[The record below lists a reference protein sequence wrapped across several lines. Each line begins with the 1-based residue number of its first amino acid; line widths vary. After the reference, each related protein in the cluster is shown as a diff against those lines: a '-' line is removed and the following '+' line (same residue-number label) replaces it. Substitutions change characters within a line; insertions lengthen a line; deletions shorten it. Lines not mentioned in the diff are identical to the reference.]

1 MKRSVLF
8 VSLLLSLILSNPAAN
23 SVMAATADPFS
34 VQSGVEAA
42 VNKEAAE
49 KEKEEAAAAP
59 EEAPVEEAKPE
70 TVTEI
75 KVHTVAAGDS
85 LWRIAQKLLGDG
97 NRYREIIEANKAK

>member
-49 KEKEEAAAAP
+49 NSAACKLRVFPGAAQ
-59 EEAPVEEAKPE
+59 
-70 TVTEI
+70 
-75 KVHTVAAGDS
+75 VHAV
-85 LWRIAQKLLGDG
+85 R
-97 NRYREIIEANKAK
+97 

>member
-1 MKRSVLF
+1 MKLSFREVNAMKRSVLF

-49 KEKEEAAAAP
+49 KKKKRLP
-59 EEAPVEEAKPE
+59 PPPK
-70 TVTEI
+70 
-75 KVHTVAAGDS
+75 KH
-85 LWRIAQKLLGDG
+85 Q
-97 NRYREIIEANKAK
+97 